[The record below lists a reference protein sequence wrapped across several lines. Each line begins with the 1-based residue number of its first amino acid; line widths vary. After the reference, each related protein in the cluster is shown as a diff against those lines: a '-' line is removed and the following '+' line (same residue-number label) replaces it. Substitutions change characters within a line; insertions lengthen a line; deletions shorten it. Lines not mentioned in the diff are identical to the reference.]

1 MNDREQ
7 EIAQEIAEWRLTN
20 PIKPREV
27 SENHTAESVDKK
39 LLLHNIR
46 ELAKKTMQYR
56 KGSDI

>member
-1 MNDREQ
+1 MTNRDQ
-7 EIAQEIAEWRLTN
+7 EIAQEISKWRLTN

-27 SENHTAESVDKK
+27 SENHAASSVDKK

-56 KGSDI
+56 KGSGI